1 MREIGTIIWLVM
13 LILAVAALVSFAL
26 GLLVGTRSAH
36 PKVSTGITA
45 AIVAL
50 VYAVLLIGVHSL
62 SVSGTLVVIQTLLL
76 IQILTL
82 PLIIGFVAGLYRR
95 RDRNDITRYAALTAA
110 LLNIIVLVWF
120 ERNIR
125 AVVTVAK
132 EAGLIQNGVKYEPEK
147 NKACPDN
154 LTSLYNALTI
164 YAQDWDALP
173 PAANWLDNDDLT
185 SKIRQ
190 NEWLHCPAVS
200 NRQDDVYGY
209 AYNEAV
215 AGRKLNGKKLKD
227 LPDSAK
233 TPLLYDSTN
242 LAKSAHD
249 AVSSLPKPG
258 RHSGRNNIL
267 YLDGHVENVAP

>member
-1 MREIGTIIWLVM
+1 MRDIGSIIWLAM
-13 LILAVAALVSFAL
+13 LALAVAALVSFGVGVVL
-26 GLLVGTRSAH
+26 GSHRGH
-36 PKVSTGITA
+36 PKVSQGIA
-45 AIVAL
+45 AVIVAI

-82 PLIIGFVAGLYRR
+82 PLIIGFVTGQYRR
-95 RDRNDITRYAALTAA
+95 RDRKDITRYASVTAA
-110 LLNIIVLVWF
+110 LLSIVVLVWF

-125 AVVTVAK
+125 AVVTIAK
-132 EAGLIQNGVKYEPEK
+132 DAGLLQTGVKYEPEK

-200 NRQDDVYGY
+200 NRQDDKYGY
-209 AYNEAV
+209 AYNDAV
-215 AGRKLNGKKLKD
+215 AGRKLNGKKLKE
-227 LPDSAK
+227 LPDAAK

-242 LAKSAHD
+242 LAKNAYD
-249 AVSSLPKPG
+249 AVTSLPKPG